1 MKYLKRFNEGT
12 LDSMSKPE
20 IVEELYDISYE
31 LKDEGFDINI
41 EEYYWQPTGK
51 QYIICRILQGGDSVW
66 NGLDLEQNSQSSFLN
81 KDEVN
86 ESLID
91 TTLRIID
98 YMYQKS
104 YDLGTNKWAPDCEGK
119 LRVKRK
125 VSSGYYTITKEEL
138 NEFIGVD
145 FEIIELVFVPII

>member
-1 MKYLKRFNEGT
+1 MKYLKKFNEGT
-12 LDSMSKPE
+12 LDSMSRPE
-20 IVEELYDISYE
+20 IFEELYDISYE
-31 LKDEGFDINI
+31 LKDEGFDIHI
-41 EEYYWQPTGK
+41 EEYYQQPTAK
-51 QYIICRILQGGDSVW
+51 QYIIYRILPGNHSFASGSKP
-66 NGLDLEQNSQSSFLN
+66 SQSSFLD

-86 ESLID
+86 ENLID
-91 TTLRIID
+91 TTMRIID

>member
-12 LDSMSKPE
+12 LDSMRRPE
-20 IVEELYDISYE
+20 IVDELYDISYE
-31 LKDEGFDINI
+31 LKDEGFDISV

-51 QYIICRILQGGDSVW
+51 QYIICRILPGKP
-66 NGLDLEQNSQSSFLN
+66 SQSSFLD

-86 ESLID
+86 ENLID
-91 TTLRIID
+91 TTMRIID
-98 YMYQKS
+98 CMYQKS

>member
-12 LDSMSKPE
+12 LDSMRRPE

-51 QYIICRILQGGDSVW
+51 QYIICRILPGKP
-66 NGLDLEQNSQSSFLN
+66 SQSSFLD

-86 ESLID
+86 ENLID
-91 TTLRIID
+91 TTMRIID
-98 YMYQKS
+98 CMYQKS